1 MTFLSYLDGW
11 QWAFIILWLHRYVR
25 FIVNTIS
32 HWVYKSVPIPANPSF
47 TSKDVTVII
56 PTIHNNFEELKDSLQ
71 SILTCQPH
79 ELILVTTADKY
90 QKLLHFTKSLE
101 APNISV
107 FHAPI
112 ANKRIQV
119 CEVIPKVKT
128 RIIVMADDDVTWPKT
143 ILPWLLA
150 PFENA
155 RIGAVGPCQ
164 RVQRVRNGTF
174 AERAFNWLGAAY
186 IERRNFEISAT
197 HGIDGGTSCMSG
209 RTCAF
214 RSEILQSPL
223 FLDGFKTERW
233 GQYQLN
239 ADDDNFVT
247 RWLVTNQWSTW
258 IQYNR
263 ECEIET
269 TLENNIKYLYQCS
282 RWARSNWRSNY
293 TSLVT
298 ERHVW
303 RQQPWCVYAL
313 HIATFTSLS
322 FVFDPLIIFL
332 SFKATASMSPDHQM
346 TAIIAQLVFMFIS
359 KVVKLIGLFMREPKD
374 IGFLPISILFG
385 YFHGWIKLYALL
397 TLRMTSWGSRADGDA
412 NDSHRMSPRARR
424 SESTTNPPGDYP
436 GLIRYKDEVAV
447 AADDSDVDGACDSIS
462 EKPPIDLEYPPD
474 YYVVDSAYVESA
486 YAESNLDAATDVSY
500 DAYDSHDD
508 FSCHSSN
515 DSS

>member
-1 MTFLSYLDGW
+1 MALPSLDIW
-11 QWAFIILWLHRYVR
+11 QWAFLILWLHRYVR

-32 HWVYKSVPIPANPSF
+32 HWVYRTVPIPSNPSF
-47 TSKDVTVII
+47 TSKDVSVII
-56 PTIHNNFEELKDSLQ
+56 PTIHNNFDELRDSLQ
-71 SILTCQPH
+71 SILACQPA

-90 QKLLHFTKSLE
+90 QKLLYFSKSLE
-101 APNISV
+101 ANNVSV
-107 FHAPI
+107 YFAPI

-128 RIIVMADDDVTWPKT
+128 RILVMADDDVTWPRT

-155 RIGAVGPCQ
+155 KIGGVGPCQ
-164 RVQRVRNGTF
+164 RVKRVRDGTF

-247 RWLVTNQWSTW
+247 RWLVANQWSTW

-269 TLENNIKYLYQCS
+269 TLENNFKYLYQCS

-303 RQQPWCVYAL
+303 HQQPWCVYAL

-322 FVFDPLIIFL
+322 FAFDPLIIFL
-332 SFKATASMSPDHQM
+332 SLKATASWSAHHQM
-346 TAIIAQLVFMFIS
+346 IAVVAQLVFMLIT
-359 KVVKLIGLFMREPKD
+359 KVVKLIGLFIQEPKD
-374 IGFLPISILFG
+374 IGFLPVSILFG

-424 SESTTNPPGDYP
+424 SESITLPPGNHP
-436 GLIRYKDEVAV
+436 GLVRYKDEVQV
-447 AADDSDVDGACDSIS
+447 GPPGTFEKHSHQPSCS
-462 EKPPIDLEYPPD
+462 EKSSCALRLEPDPYPHWD
-474 YYVVDSAYVESA
+474 DEYDEFFVD
-486 YAESNLDAATDVSY
+486 ESNLDSASDASY
-500 DAYDSHDD
+500 DAND
-508 FSCHSSN
+508 SN
-515 DSS
+515 DDDVFLSH